1 VLVGRQAECDCIAR
15 LVEDARQGKSG
26 VLVVRG
32 EPGIG
37 KSALLAHAIELSRGM
52 TVLQARGV
60 ESEAAIPFSGLLEL
74 LRPAAEAIDRIPISQ
89 AQSLRGALGLCPAV
103 GSERFMIG
111 AATLSVLAAVAEEA
125 PLLVAVDDAH
135 WLDEESSAALSF
147 AIRRLEFDSVA
158 TVVALREGEADAFEA
173 AGFPRLTLGPLD
185 RHACGELA
193 AARLGRPIPDAGADR
208 LFRLTAGNT
217 LAIIELAHLAVTPAP
232 VEQLIAPTEGAET
245 TLERV
250 FARRI
255 EQLSGVAQR
264 VLLVAAVDEPG
275 EMSVVGP
282 AARSLG
288 LDPIALAEAEAAG
301 LVALSEGRVV
311 FRHPLTRSAVYRTA
325 SPSERRAAHGAV
337 ANSLGRARALRRA
350 WHLAAAAVE
359 PDEAIAAALERAAD
373 AAQRRGAHAAGSAA
387 LQRAA
392 MLTPSDVKRGKR
404 LCAAAQAA
412 WLAGHSEAA
421 QTLADDVLSLCD
433 DERLLADVH
442 YLRGQIAL
450 ETGRLDEALSILV
463 GEGFDAA
470 AGDADKAAPM
480 IAKALEASVYAG
492 RHEDTI
498 AIARAASELAK
509 TDDAR
514 VAFWASLTL
523 GWALLERSTEEERE
537 GRRLFRHALD
547 GFGQRDPPEDPHLLS
562 WAAVA
567 VGFGGDY
574 IRAVELSQAAVSI
587 ARRAGAVGVL
597 PLTLTVAADFDYCAG
612 RWTRALG
619 EASEGFRIAQETGQ
633 ASEALFC
640 VSNMM
645 IVSAARGSEK
655 ECVRHA
661 AQVRSL
667 ADDLGIEA
675 HTYDARSLGLL
686 ALGTGAPDEAIAR
699 LEPAVDLTN
708 EQAQHI
714 APPGDGFDLVEA
726 YARAGRRASV
736 VDAIA
741 ALERSSIQPYS
752 RGALARCRGLVA
764 PEPDFADSFLE
775 ALGILE
781 PLGLPFHIARTRL
794 CYGERLRRVGKR
806 VEARRQLRWALEIFE
821 RLDANCWAERTQAE
835 LRASGER
842 LRSWE
847 PSDREELSPQELQIA
862 LIVAQGRTNKEVGA
876 TLFLSPK
883 TVETHLSR
891 IYRKLGITS
900 RAQVIH
906 ALPRDET
913 HASR

>member
-1 VLVGRQAECDCIAR
+1 VLVGRQAECACIAR
-15 LVEDARQGKSG
+15 LVEEARQGKSG

-37 KSALLAHAIELSRGM
+37 KSALLAHAIGLSQGM
-52 TVLQARGV
+52 RILRARGV

-74 LRPAAEAIDRIPISQ
+74 LRRAAGAIDRIPIAQ
-89 AQSLRGALGLCPAV
+89 AESLRGALGLGPAV
-103 GSERFMIG
+103 RSDRFMIG
-111 AATLSVLAAVAEEA
+111 AATLSVLAAVAEAA

-158 TVVALREGEADAFEA
+158 TVVAVREGEAVAFEA
-173 AGFPRLTLGPLD
+173 AGFPQLTLGALN

-193 AARLGRPIPDAGADR
+193 AARLGHPIADADADR
-208 LFRLTAGNT
+208 LYRMTAGNT
-217 LAIIELAHLAVTPAP
+217 LAIVELAHLADTPSAL
-232 VEQLIAPTEGAET
+232 ERSSPTERAET

-255 EQLSGVAQR
+255 ERLSEMARR

-288 LDPIALAEAEAAG
+288 LDPIALEEAEAAG

-311 FRHPLTRSAVYRTA
+311 FRHPLIRSAAYRTA
-325 SPSERRAAHGAV
+325 PPSERRAAHGAV
-337 ANSLGRARALRRA
+337 ASSLGRARPLRRA

-359 PDEAIAAALERAAD
+359 PDEAVAAALERAAE
-373 AAQRRGAHAAGSAA
+373 AAQRRGGHAAASGAME
-387 LQRAA
+387 RAA
-392 MLTPSDVKRGKR
+392 ALTPSDQQRGKR
-404 LCAAAQAA
+404 LFAAAQAA

-421 QTLADDVLSLCD
+421 RALADDVLSLCD
-433 DERLLADVH
+433 DKRLLTDVH
-442 YLRGQIAL
+442 YLRGHIAL
-450 ETGRLDEALSILV
+450 ETGRLDDALSILV
-463 GEGFDAA
+463 GEGFDVA
-470 AGDADKAAPM
+470 AGDAHKAAPM

-492 RHEDTI
+492 RAEDTI
-498 AIARAASELAK
+498 AIARAASELAR

-514 VAFWASLTL
+514 VAFWASLAL
-523 GWALLERSTEEERE
+523 GWALLERSAEEERQ

-547 GFGQRDPPEDPHLLS
+547 GFAQRDPPQDPHLLS

-574 IRAVELSQAAVSI
+574 IRALELSQAAVNV
-587 ARRAGAVGVL
+587 ARREGAVGVL
-597 PLTLTVAADFDYCAG
+597 PLTLTVAADYGFCAG
-612 RWTRALG
+612 RWARAVA

-640 VSNMM
+640 LSNMM
-645 IVSAARGSEK
+645 IVSAARGNEK
-655 ECVRHA
+655 DCVRHA
-661 AQVRSL
+661 AQVRAL

-675 HTYDARSLGLL
+675 HTYDARSLGIL
-686 ALGTGAPDEAIAR
+686 ALGNGAPDEAIAR
-699 LEPAVDLTN
+699 LGPVVDLEN
-708 EQAQHI
+708 EQTHHI

-726 YARAGRRASV
+726 YARAGRRASAV
-736 VDAIA
+736 EAIA
-741 ALERSSIQPYS
+741 ELERSSIQPYS

-764 PEPDFADSFLE
+764 PESDFADSFLE
-775 ALGILE
+775 SLGILE
-781 PLGLPFHIARTRL
+781 PLGIPFHTARTRL
-794 CYGERLRRVGKR
+794 CYGERLRRSGKR
-806 VEARRQLRWALEIFE
+806 VEARRQLRGALETFE
-821 RLDANCWAERTQAE
+821 RLDAECWAERTQAE
-835 LRASGER
+835 LRASGEH
-842 LRSWE
+842 LRSRK
-847 PSDREELSPQELQIA
+847 PSEQEQLTPQELQIA
-862 LIVAQGRTNKEVGA
+862 LIVAQGKTNKEVGA

-883 TVETHLSR
+883 TVETHLGR

-906 ALPRDET
+906 ALPHDET